1 MNPTLHETNK
11 NEKLRELCYIG
22 DLELVRKHVREH
34 APEINSQNLVN
45 GW

>member
-1 MNPTLHETNK
+1 MNSNDK

-22 DLELVRKHVREH
+22 DLELIRKHVNDH
-34 APEINSQNLVN
+34 SPDLNSQNLVN